1 MTWMQS
7 LPVLCADGIVVLH
20 RGAIV
25 YERYCGVLEPL
36 KPHSAFSV
44 TKSFVGT
51 LATMLAAE
59 GVIDPAA
66 PVTRY
71 LPEMKN
77 TAYGDATVRQVM
89 DMTIGV
95 KFSEDYSD
103 PNAEAFAYARAGG
116 MMPRSPGLS
125 GPTEPLRVP
134 GHGAEAGE
142 PRRGLRISD
151 RQYRGAGVDP
161 HAHHGPDAGATHVG
175 ADLVEAWGGARCLLH
190 RGRHRH
196 RMGRRRPRTDRGSRQ
211 R

>member
-1 MTWMQS
+1 
-7 LPVLCADGIVVLH
+7 
-20 RGAIV
+20 
-25 YERYCGVLEPL
+25 
-36 KPHSAFSV
+36 V

-71 LPEMKN
+71 LPAMKN

-103 PNAEAFAYARAGG
+103 PNVEVFAY
-116 MMPRSPGLS
+116 
-125 GPTEPLRVP
+125 
-134 GHGAEAGE
+134 
-142 PRRGLRISD
+142 
-151 RQYRGAGVDP
+151 
-161 HAHHGPDAGATHVG
+161 AHHGPDAGATHVG
-175 ADLVEAWGGARCLLH
+175 ADLVEAWGGTRCLLH

-196 RMGRRRPRTDRGSRQ
+196 RIGRRRPRTDRGSRQ